1 MRASPDPRVNWLAA
15 GPMMA
20 GHPEERGGRMSN
32 VLEEDE
38 VVALLEA
45 AEKSKGQLASASG
58 LALLLLP

>member
-1 MRASPDPRVNWLAA
+1 
-15 GPMMA
+15 
-20 GHPEERGGRMSN
+20 MSN